1 MERIRRKLL
10 EEIEL
15 LTKNYFDI
23 EENGRVGYFLDL
35 NVLGIKAMVQLD
47 RLPSGVTFTY
57 SIVLKP
63 LDMEKPDGALKLLTR
78 NFELKRAYLWP
89 MEINNEWYL
98 IGSCKKQYESY
109 LPGQLSSQ
117 LESLMR
123 ELHEAELN

>member
-1 MERIRRKLL
+1 MERLKRKLL

-23 EENGRVGYFLDL
+23 GENERVGYFLD
-35 NVLGIKAMVQLD
+35 VEAMGIKALVQLD

-57 SIVLKP
+57 SILLKP
-63 LDMEKPDGALKLLTR
+63 LDMEKPDSVLKLLTR

-98 IGSCKKQYESY
+98 IGSCRKQHESY

-117 LESLMR
+117 LESLLR
-123 ELHEAELN
+123 DLHEAELY